1 MTHPSQ
7 PPQYGQP
14 SVSGGPAQPLGY
26 APQQPPKRRKK
37 WPWIVGGITLVMLAG
52 CIGGFVLLGAGANEV
67 AKSLDEVDQNAKGQ
81 NAVAGVVGKPAKDG
95 KFEFTVSGMKCG
107 ATEVG
112 PEFATTKAQG
122 EFCQVSVQVKNI
134 GQTAELFDSSS
145 QKAYAGTTE
154 FSVDG
159 AAELAVN
166 EDAQTF
172 FENINPGNKVK
183 GVLIFDVPKDT
194 KLDSIVLHESFY
206 TAGIR
211 VPLK

>member
-1 MTHPSQ
+1 MTQ
-7 PPQYGQP
+7 QY
-14 SVSGGPAQPLGY
+14 
-26 APQQPPKRRKK
+26 QQPPAFAAPPPAKRKK
-37 WPWIVGGITLVMLAG
+37 WPWIVGIIVLVMLAG
-52 CIGGFVLLGAGANEV
+52 CAGAFALLGVGANEV
-67 AKSLDEVDQNAKGQ
+67 AKSIDEVDQNAKGQ

-122 EFCQVSVQVKNI
+122 EFCQVNVQVKNI
-134 GQTAELFDSSS
+134 GQTAEVFDSSS

-159 AAELAVN
+159 AAELAAN